1 MGFDPDGLDRINLFA
16 LVIYI
21 PGPLGGFLDELR
33 RELAP
38 TCIPHA
44 HVTILPPRP
53 LSATPEVAYE
63 AARDLAADFA
73 PFELEAGEV
82 EIFPATDVI
91 YIGLRRGAA
100 ELRKMH
106 EALNTGPLAYREPF
120 PYHPHITVAQ
130 NLTPDQVQPLYAIA
144 QRRWA
149 QFAGARTFMGATAAF
164 VQSTVACTWVDL
176 ATVSLGAVGSV
187 R

>member
-1 MGFDPDGLDRINLFA
+1 MSFDPNGVGRINLFA

-21 PGPLGGFLDELR
+21 PDPLGGFLDALR
-33 RELAP
+33 KELAP

-53 LSATPEVAYE
+53 LAAKPEAACE
-63 AARDLAADFA
+63 AARNLVAEFA

-100 ELRKMH
+100 ELRQMH
-106 EALNTGPLAYREPF
+106 NALNTGPLAFQEPF
-120 PYHPHITVAQ
+120 PYYPHITVAQ
-130 NLTPDQVQPLYAIA
+130 NLTPEQVQPLYADA
-144 QRRWA
+144 RRRWTE
-149 QFAGARTFMGATAAF
+149 FRESRTFPGATAAF
-164 VQSTVACTWVDL
+164 VQSTNCGTWVDL
-176 ATVSLGAVGSV
+176 ANVNLGAVGLV
-187 R
+187 K

>member
-1 MGFDPDGLDRINLFA
+1 MSFDPDGLDRINLFA

-21 PGPLGGFLDELR
+21 PGPLGGFLDALR

-53 LSATPEVAYE
+53 LSAKPEVACE
-63 AARDLAADFA
+63 AARILAAEFA

-100 ELRKMH
+100 ELREMH
-106 EALNTGPLAYREPF
+106 RALNTGPLAYQEPF
-120 PYHPHITVAQ
+120 PYHPHITLAQ
-130 NLTPDQVQPLYAIA
+130 NLIPDQVQPLYAVA
-144 QRRWA
+144 RRRWA
-149 QFAGARTFMGATAAF
+149 EFTGPRTFAGASAAF

-176 ATVSLGAVGSV
+176 AEISLGAVGSV